1 MSKCLLVLS
10 TDKTLSVERME
21 SMGRLLS
28 PVAKRLG
35 FELVIAGDGMVVSVH
50 HDLSPLVDAMNKQ
63 AESVR
68 ELVDS
73 NRALIAAMA
82 DERIECDDDATAVTY
97 LDDHLG

>member
-1 MSKCLLVLS
+1 MSKSLLVLS
-10 TDKTLSVERME
+10 TEKALSVERLE
-21 SMGRLLS
+21 SMDRLLS

-35 FELVIAGDGMVVSVH
+35 FELVIAEGGVSVSVH

-63 AESVR
+63 SESVR

-73 NRALIAAMA
+73 NRALIAAIS
-82 DERIECDDDATAVTY
+82 DERIECDSNAPVVRY